1 MAASAALRHDAE
13 RNGMLRDADN
23 PIAEKDTAGPRTHGI
38 PESEIPADRFPQDTL
53 TVAHSEITAFAHP
66 NADNTAADDEL
77 KEWFG
82 KFDKDGDGEVNMEEF
97 SNVIN
102 MMHGDVLPQEVINDM
117 FAELDV
123 DGDGSVSIEE
133 FSVLI
138 GPLRKKIDDKTVTDD
153 ELRDAFNTF
162 DRNKDGS
169 LSPEELAAVLLDE
182 GHALITPHPARLYR
196 ENASLHV

>member
-1 MAASAALRHDAE
+1 M
-13 RNGMLRDADN
+13 N
-23 PIAEKDTAGPRTHGI
+23 
-38 PESEIPADRFPQDTL
+38 
-53 TVAHSEITAFAHP
+53 V
-66 NADNTAADDEL
+66 
-77 KEWFG
+77 
-82 KFDKDGDGEVNMEEF
+82 EEF

-182 GHALITPHPARLYR
+182 GHALITPHSARLYR
-196 ENASLHV
+196 ENASLYV